1 MFKLLLANKIRLKKS
16 KLFWSGVFIT
26 VGYCLLLLM
35 LNYIEMIS
43 HVGNSIMLVDWYLL
57 APFSVLSFF
66 CPIFCSMF
74 IGTEYSDGTIR
85 NRLIVGHTRKSI
97 YLSNFFTVSFACV
110 IITIIAS
117 LVVTIFYVI
126 FFGWNISNPMTFILY
141 YFCGLLMLIAM
152 SGLFSLIAM
161 LISNKSSSLLV
172 CIMICLSSFVLENIV
187 KTWIFNGFDEGIF
200 PKAKIFHS
208 QFISELLYD
217 VIPMG
222 QCLQITGEMVFH
234 PFRLPLYSLL
244 FIIITLVCGIWF
256 FEKKD
261 LK

>member
-1 MFKLLLANKIRLKKS
+1 MIKLLIANKMRLKKN
-16 KLFWSGVFIT
+16 KLFWSGLFIT
-26 VGYCLLLLM
+26 VGYCLLLLL

-43 HVGNSIMLVDWYLL
+43 HTGNSIIMVDWYLL
-57 APFSVLSFF
+57 APFSALSFF

-110 IITIIAS
+110 IIAIIAS

-200 PKAKIFHS
+200 PKAIIFHS